1 MEIPVYSDAEKKA
14 ELEAR
19 EKLENGTYVY
29 KGLTEAEVENQ
40 VHMGR
45 VNQTGESIFKTNKEI
60 IRDHTLT
67 YFNFL
72 NLFLG
77 ILILVSGQFKNITFM
92 GVIIVNTLIGIVQEM
107 KVKKLVDRL
116 AVITAS
122 KATVIRGGEVKEI
135 DIHDVVVKDTDGPC
149 HRQSGLR
156 GCHRHG
162 VRRYGS

>member
-1 MEIPVYSDAEKKA
+1 M
-14 ELEAR
+14 
-19 EKLENGTYVY
+19 
-29 KGLTEAEVENQ
+29 ENQ

-77 ILILVSGQFKNITFM
+77 ILILVSGQFKNITFS
-92 GVIIVNTLIGIVQEM
+92 GCHHRQHGWLVSVQEM

-122 KATVIRGGEVKEI
+122 KATVIRGGEIKEI
-135 DIHDVVVKDTDGPC
+135 DIHDVVVKDTMVLATGNQVCADAIVMESDGMEVNE
-149 HRQSGLR
+149 SMLTGES
-156 GCHRHG
+156 
-162 VRRYGS
+162 RR

>member
-1 MEIPVYSDAEKKA
+1 
-14 ELEAR
+14 
-19 EKLENGTYVY
+19 
-29 KGLTEAEVENQ
+29 
-40 VHMGR
+40 MGR

-122 KATVIRGGEVKEI
+122 KATVIRGGEGK
-135 DIHDVVVKDTDGPC
+135 GN
-149 HRQSGLR
+149 
-156 GCHRHG
+156 
-162 VRRYGS
+162 

>member
-1 MEIPVYSDAEKKA
+1 MWKSRFILMRRKKA

-67 YFNFL
+67 YFNFSE
-72 NLFLG
+72 
-77 ILILVSGQFKNITFM
+77 SGFRI
-92 GVIIVNTLIGIVQEM
+92 
-107 KVKKLVDRL
+107 
-116 AVITAS
+116 S
-122 KATVIRGGEVKEI
+122 
-135 DIHDVVVKDTDGPC
+135 
-149 HRQSGLR
+149 
-156 GCHRHG
+156 
-162 VRRYGS
+162 